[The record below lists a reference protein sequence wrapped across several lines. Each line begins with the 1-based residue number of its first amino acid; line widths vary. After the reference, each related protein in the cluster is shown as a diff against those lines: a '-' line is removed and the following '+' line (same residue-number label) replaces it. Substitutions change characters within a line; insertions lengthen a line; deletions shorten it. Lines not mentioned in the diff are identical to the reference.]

1 LNRCPKKIVTAD
13 GETII
18 KKRSRTVSV
27 KSKQN
32 FGAPKFGLGSES
44 WTDSPPQ
51 LGKSPGPDLSNVG
64 DARKIGL
71 VDQKLFE
78 AVIRRHSDMN
88 RGPVIADEYQVT
100 GNSESSSTQFL
111 LPQVGHGESG
121 VAAMSFGLFDPSLCD
136 AASSTTT
143 TTTTSPTT
151 TKVETTHQA
160 LVDGVLPDSTVTE
173 LSLATGL
180 PESEIRSWAT
190 CLPAGSTVK
199 VTHHFD
205 TSVLAKA
212 AACAANT
219 VQTTQKTG

>member
-1 LNRCPKKIVTAD
+1 VTAD

-151 TKVETTHQA
+151 TKVETTHQ
-160 LVDGVLPDSTVTE
+160 VLPTQFKRLKRQVSFFLILQSS
-173 LSLATGL
+173 LSNSLNFH
-180 PESEIRSWAT
+180 EIGISL
-190 CLPAGSTVK
+190 CHLLKLNLQV
-199 VTHHFD
+199 
-205 TSVLAKA
+205 
-212 AACAANT
+212 
-219 VQTTQKTG
+219 